1 MERRGNARTGVHDP
15 TPSMA
20 QFNFEVFRFR
30 STAATIARALNLEPP
45 PECRIQNGRTY
56 LTFRRLGATR
66 WPQAEQMD
74 LVRRAVAVTR
84 AVLAD
89 DERRQ
94 LRKSAPKAIVVA
106 FEDSTLVEGC
116 AVTERWECTV
126 PGLGVSD

>member
-1 MERRGNARTGVHDP
+1 VRQCARAVRDSP
-15 TPSMA
+15 NRAMA

-30 STAATIARALNLEPP
+30 SAAATIARALGVEPP

-56 LTFRRLGATR
+56 LTFRRLGAAR
-66 WPQAEQMD
+66 WDEAQQME

-89 DERRQ
+89 DDRRQ

-106 FEDSTLVEGC
+106 FEDASLVDGC
-116 AVTERWECTV
+116 PVTARWECTV
-126 PGLGVSD
+126 PGQA

>member
-1 MERRGNARTGVHDP
+1 
-15 TPSMA
+15 MA

-30 STAATIARALNLEPP
+30 STAATISRGLGSEPP

-56 LTFRRLGATR
+56 LTFRRLGAAR
-66 WPQAEQMD
+66 WPEAQQMD

-106 FEDSTLVEGC
+106 FEDSTLVDGWP
-116 AVTERWECTV
+116 VTTRWECTV
-126 PGLGVSD
+126 PGTAVNQ

>member
-1 MERRGNARTGVHDP
+1 
-15 TPSMA
+15 MA

-30 STAATIARALNLEPP
+30 STAATIARALNIEPP

-66 WPQAEQMD
+66 WPESQQMD
-74 LVRRAVAVTR
+74 LVKRAVAVTR

-106 FEDSTLVEGC
+106 FEDASLVDGC
-116 AVTERWECTV
+116 PVTTRWECTV
-126 PGLGVSD
+126 PGLGMSE

>member
-1 MERRGNARTGVHDP
+1 
-15 TPSMA
+15 MA
-20 QFNFEVFRFR
+20 EFNFEVFRFR
-30 STAATIARALNLEPP
+30 STAATIARALNVEPP

-56 LTFRRLGATR
+56 LTFRRMGASR
-66 WPQAEQMD
+66 WPEVQQME

-106 FEDSTLVEGC
+106 FEDASLVDGC
-116 AVTERWECTV
+116 AVTTRWECTV
-126 PGLGVSD
+126 PGQG

>member
-1 MERRGNARTGVHDP
+1 
-15 TPSMA
+15 MA

-30 STAATIARALNLEPP
+30 STAEAIARALRIEPP

-56 LTFRRLGATR
+56 LTFRRLGAAR
-66 WPQAEQMD
+66 WPEAQQLD

-106 FEDSTLVEGC
+106 FEDATLVDGWP
-116 AVTERWECTV
+116 VTTRWECTV
-126 PGLGVSD
+126 PGLGTSE